1 MTSRWLV
8 IFVMIQALVAG
19 SAASGEPV
27 SPAPG
32 NRPQAATAKDATPG
46 RSAPSTS
53 APTPTQN
60 VRMVIATFLERQQR
74 FRRYDDDGAPKLVKA
89 GIAGPS
95 EFKAMFSSKPSITI
109 YCVQVDLIMTN
120 RHLWATHDVL
130 EAFVT
135 FPPGQNGQHRIEG
148 AVRSVDRLNPVSD
161 KCSRA
166 AFTPFPELEQR
177 RARRRQALGRADS

>member
-1 MTSRWLV
+1 
-8 IFVMIQALVAG
+8 MICVLIQTLVAG
-19 SAASGEPV
+19 SAAWGEPV

-32 NRPQAATAKDATPG
+32 HRPQAVGTKDATPA

-53 APTPTQN
+53 APSPTQN

-89 GIAGPS
+89 GIAGPA
-95 EFKAMFSSKPSITI
+95 EFKAMFSSKPPITI

-120 RHLWATHDVL
+120 HNLWATHDVL

-135 FPPGQNGQHRIEG
+135 FPPGENGQQRIEG
-148 AVRSVDRLNPVSD
+148 AIRSADRLSPVSD

-166 AFTPFPELEQR
+166 HFIPFPELEQI
-177 RARRRQALGRADS
+177 RARRRQALGKADS

>member
-1 MTSRWLV
+1 MTSRWLMICV
-8 IFVMIQALVAG
+8 LIQALVAG
-19 SAASGEPV
+19 SAAWGEPV

-32 NRPQAATAKDATPG
+32 NRPQAVTTKDATSG

-53 APTPTQN
+53 APSPTQN

-74 FRRYDDDGAPKLVKA
+74 FRRHDDDGAPKLVKA

-95 EFKAMFSSKPSITI
+95 EFKAMFSSKPPITI

-135 FPPGQNGQHRIEG
+135 FPTGENGQHRIEG
-148 AVRSVDRLNPVSD
+148 AVRSADRLNSVSD

-166 AFTPFPELEQR
+166 PFTPFPELEQI
-177 RARRRQALGRADS
+177 RARRRQALGKADS